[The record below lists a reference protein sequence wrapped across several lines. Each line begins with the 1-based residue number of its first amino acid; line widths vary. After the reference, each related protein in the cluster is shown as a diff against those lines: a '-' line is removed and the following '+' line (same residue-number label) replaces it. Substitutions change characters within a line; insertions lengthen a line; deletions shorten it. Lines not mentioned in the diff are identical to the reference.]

1 MLWVKASS
9 SFREVVLSRLYPAT
23 KRFIPISCTIQIPFL
38 PKPHL
43 LSNLLCRI
51 GLLLVAM
58 LCCPHWY
65 WLAAHHILPVLVCQ
79 LHNEKV
85 SYAQKFSLGETLH
98 CITSEWW
105 YFAELGHLLHYA
117 RNFYKVWNHVILYL
131 WLAKLFHFE
140 STLKLELYFTL
151 DNKTC
156 LIYIRFIVHYHLMN
170 INLRPGF
177 VLSSFLYSF
186 SYFFC

>member
-1 MLWVKASS
+1 MQPPRG
-9 SFREVVLSRLYPAT
+9 SFQSPGQYKYNFFQNHIFLAICSAELG
-23 KRFIPISCTIQIPFL
+23 SCWMQ
-38 PKPHL
+38 
-43 LSNLLCRI
+43 C
-51 GLLLVAM
+51 
-58 LCCPHWY
+58 Y
-65 WLAAHHILPVLVCQ
+65 AAHTGTDWQSHRILPVLICQ

-85 SYAQKFSLGETLH
+85 FYSQLFSLGETLH

-105 YFAELGHLLHYA
+105 YFTKLVRLLHYA
-117 RNFYKVWNHVILYL
+117 KNLYKVWNRVILYL
-131 WLAKLFHFE
+131 WLAKLFHIE

-186 SYFFC
+186 FYFFC

>member
-9 SFREVVLSRLYPAT
+9 SFKDVVLSRLYPNA
-23 KRFIPISCTIQIPFL
+23 KRFIPISWTIQIQFL

-51 GLLLVAM
+51 GLLLDAV

-65 WLAAHHILPVLVCQ
+65 WLAVPSHFAVLICQ

-85 SYAQKFSLGETLH
+85 FYSQKFSLGETLH

-105 YFAELGHLLHYA
+105 YFAKLVHLLHYA
-117 RNFYKVWNHVILYL
+117 RNLYKVLNRVILYL
-131 WLAKLFHFE
+131 WLAKLFHIE

-170 INLRPGF
+170 INLRPGL